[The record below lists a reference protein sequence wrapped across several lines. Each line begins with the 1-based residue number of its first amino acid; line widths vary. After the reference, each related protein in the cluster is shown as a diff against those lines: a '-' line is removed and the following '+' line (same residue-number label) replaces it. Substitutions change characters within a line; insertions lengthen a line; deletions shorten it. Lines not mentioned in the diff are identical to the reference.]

1 MTRSKGAS
9 GLDRLLSATARPT
22 GIVCVHCQVKRFE
35 PQHYDEQTGWSDERA
50 PCATCQGAGR
60 IYTVEQYLKT
70 LPADWHRDSS
80 LATWFPLLSEEI
92 ERLEH
97 ERDALKAENAH
108 LTRLTTVIPVLVGLL
123 ERCASEC
130 AECEGTGRRL
140 KERPCLEGQSEDCP
154 ECRGLRSA
162 LELVNQS
169 ATVDHGSCKT
179 EENA

>member
-80 LATWFPLLSEEI
+80 LATWFPLLAEELKQ
-92 ERLEH
+92 LES
-97 ERDALKAENAH
+97 ERDALKAENAR
-108 LTRLTTVIPVLVGLL
+108 LGRLTTVIPVLVGLI

-130 AECEGTGRRL
+130 AECEGTGQHL
-140 KERPCLEGQSEDCP
+140 KEQPSLNGEREDCP
-154 ECRGLRSA
+154 DCADLRSA
-162 LELVNQS
+162 AALVAS
-169 ATVDHGSCKT
+169 AGSA
-179 EENA
+179 E